1 MNKELKETILNP
13 IFKGNPITVLVL
25 GICSSLAVTVEMK
38 GALVMALSVTI
49 VTGLSS
55 LVLSMMRNTIPNRVR
70 IIVQLVV
77 VALMVIL
84 VDQFLKA
91 YAYGIDKQLSVY
103 IGLIITNC
111 IVMGRIEAFALG
123 NKPIPSL
130 LDGLAN
136 GVGYGLILIVVAFFR
151 ELFGSGTLLGFLG
164 LIVLFAVLRP
174 DAFATAVNARN
185 ILEQVAVLA
194 IIAVV
199 QTVVMVVGDFDLS
212 VGTLAGLV
220 GVVTAQLLLG
230 GTAPALAVAAGL
242 GVGLAA
248 GALNGLLVAYLGL
261 SAFIATLATMTSFGG
276 LALLVSGG
284 TTLFGLPPGFVALGQ
299 GRVAGLPV
307 PVLVAAG
314 VALVVWFA
322 LARTVPGRLWYAVG
336 GNAEAARLS
345 GVNTRLVRFGAFLVS
360 GTGAALA
367 GILLTARLAS
377 GHPTAADAFM
387 LSSIAA
393 VFLGMTLSRAGVP
406 TVGGTAV
413 GLGIVGVLGNGLN
426 LLQVNSYVQQV
437 LTGAIIV
444 AAVSLS
450 RLSRLGRAA

>member
-49 VTGLSS
+49 VTGLSG

-151 ELFGSGTLLGFLG
+151 ELFGSGTLFG
-164 LIVLFAVLRP
+164 LRIIPESFYA
-174 DAFATAVNARN
+174 AGYVNN
-185 ILEQVAVLA
+185 
-194 IIAVV
+194 
-199 QTVVMVVGDFDLS
+199 
-212 VGTLAGLV
+212 GLV
-220 GVVTAQLLLG
+220 
-230 GTAPALAVAAGL
+230 
-242 GVGLAA
+242 
-248 GALNGLLVAYLGL
+248 
-261 SAFIATLATMTSFGG
+261 I
-276 LALLVSGG
+276 
-284 TTLFGLPPGFVALGQ
+284 LPPMAL
-299 GRVAGLPV
+299 
-307 PVLVAAG
+307 
-314 VALVVWFA
+314 
-322 LARTVPGRLWYAVG
+322 
-336 GNAEAARLS
+336 
-345 GVNTRLVRFGAFLVS
+345 
-360 GTGAALA
+360 
-367 GILLTARLAS
+367 ILIGCIIWIQR
-377 GHPTAADAFM
+377 
-387 LSSIAA
+387 SIQKD
-393 VFLGMTLSRAGVP
+393 
-406 TVGGTAV
+406 
-413 GLGIVGVLGNGLN
+413 
-426 LLQVNSYVQQV
+426 LQEK
-437 LTGAIIV
+437 
-444 AAVSLS
+444 
-450 RLSRLGRAA
+450 